1 MAAPIYIPAN
11 SVGGFPFSTSSPTF
25 VICVLFDDSH
35 FNRCEVISHCG
46 FDLHFYILLS
56 FIFKEVD
63 CDNLLVSSD
72 TIYNEVWHRVGTQI
86 FVK

>member
-1 MAAPIYIPAN
+1 M
-11 SVGGFPFSTSSPTF
+11 
-25 VICVLFDDSH
+25 
-35 FNRCEVISHCG
+35 ISHCG